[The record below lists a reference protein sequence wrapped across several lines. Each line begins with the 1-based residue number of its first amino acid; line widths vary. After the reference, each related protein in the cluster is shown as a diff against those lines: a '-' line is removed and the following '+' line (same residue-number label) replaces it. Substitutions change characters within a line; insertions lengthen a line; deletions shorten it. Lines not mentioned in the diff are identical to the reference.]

1 MWRQCLPRHAAQF
14 AAAGRSSSD
23 ASAAGSGGAGFFGGR
38 RGDDDT
44 RSAMSRSYH
53 GARGG
58 RFGSGGR
65 PKSGSSS
72 PSGRRAAKFVR
83 RPLSRAASSWL
94 AAASS
99 DVAYQ
104 PSTWPLP
111 PPLAGSVARN
121 LRAAGALST
130 PAYAVGSSSRFAFSS
145 SAPDSEAAPLFLRR
159 FGARAA
165 SPLRDGAFFV
175 GDDARPL
182 LGAGGDRRAGGG
194 AGGGGAPAA
203 SAAAVSYTHLTLPT
217 ILLV

>member
-1 MWRQCLPRHAAQF
+1 
-14 AAAGRSSSD
+14 
-23 ASAAGSGGAGFFGGR
+23 
-38 RGDDDT
+38 
-44 RSAMSRSYH
+44 MSRSYH

-182 LGAGGDRRAGGG
+182 LGAGGDAARAAAAARRRRRRRRRARGLGRGHGEREPQRLLERAVVLGIRRDEVLRAAPPAVRLGGLG
-194 AGGGGAPAA
+194 H
-203 SAAAVSYTHLTLPT
+203 VR
-217 ILLV
+217 

>member
-1 MWRQCLPRHAAQF
+1 M
-14 AAAGRSSSD
+14 
-23 ASAAGSGGAGFFGGR
+23 
-38 RGDDDT
+38 
-44 RSAMSRSYH
+44 
-53 GARGG
+53 
-58 RFGSGGR
+58 
-65 PKSGSSS
+65 
-72 PSGRRAAKFVR
+72 
-83 RPLSRAASSWL
+83 
-94 AAASS
+94 
-99 DVAYQ
+99 
-104 PSTWPLP
+104 P

-194 AGGGGAPAA
+194 GAGGGGGGAPAA
-203 SAAAVSYTHLTLPT
+203 SAADMASASRSDSWNARSSSGFVATKCSVRRRRRFVLAASAMA
-217 ILLV
+217 

>member
-1 MWRQCLPRHAAQF
+1 
-14 AAAGRSSSD
+14 
-23 ASAAGSGGAGFFGGR
+23 
-38 RGDDDT
+38 
-44 RSAMSRSYH
+44 MSRSYH

-165 SPLRDGAFFV
+165 SPLRDGALV

-182 LGAGGDRRAGGG
+182 LGAGGERRAGGGG
-194 AGGGGAPAA
+194 AGGGGAGGGS
-203 SAAAVSYTHLTLPT
+203 SATQSVKL
-217 ILLV
+217 